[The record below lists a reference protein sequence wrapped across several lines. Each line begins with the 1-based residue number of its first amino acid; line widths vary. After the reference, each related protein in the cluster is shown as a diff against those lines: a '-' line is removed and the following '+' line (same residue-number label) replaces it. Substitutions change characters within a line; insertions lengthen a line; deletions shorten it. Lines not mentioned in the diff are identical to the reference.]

1 MERFQLRRSNSSPF
15 SPLHSHNL
23 SREGNCF
30 CNFKLRNVEV
40 VVFFHSSPTLFSAS
54 KQSLF
59 LIFFPLLAF
68 FIFVFRNKS
77 NAKENQS
84 VFTFFFLRFCRQLS

>member
-1 MERFQLRRSNSSPF
+1 
-15 SPLHSHNL
+15 
-23 SREGNCF
+23 
-30 CNFKLRNVEV
+30 
-40 VVFFHSSPTLFSAS
+40 
-54 KQSLF
+54 
-59 LIFFPLLAF
+59 LLAF